1 MQSHPSPDPWF
12 RIVVVPLLIGLSLSA
27 CTLRKTPGD
36 LVLVSVESVDEY
48 DQEEL
53 SRPSDIVGLQ
63 SYMSERDA
71 QSLAQAHGLQETLP
85 KRHWPLLKVS
95 FASKTNFTA
104 FAKENAYWTSAEA
117 FFCGRED
124 EGQLMNF
131 PDVFWRGTKVGQFEP
146 DTISRFGGSVEAP
159 YTYYFY
165 LSVLREQDLDSHRP
179 QYGFDFRKEVKDVC
193 FWLRGGGFTL
203 VPSRAFSNTV
213 KIPKEWIEK
222 ALRDSPPVEPSVV
235 GR

>member
-1 MQSHPSPDPWF
+1 MKMNPWF

-27 CTLRKTPGD
+27 CIQRNTPGD

-48 DQEEL
+48 DQEEFL
-53 SRPSDIVGLQ
+53 RPSDIAGLQ
-63 SYMSERDA
+63 YYMSERDA
-71 QSLAQAHGLQETLP
+71 QSLAEAHGLQETLP
-85 KRHWPLLKVS
+85 RRHWPLLKVS
-95 FASKTNFTA
+95 FTSKTNLTA
-104 FAKENAYWTSAEA
+104 YAKEKAYQTSVTA

-124 EGQLMNF
+124 DEQIMTRLS
-131 PDVFWRGTKVGQFEP
+131 DVFWRGTKVGQFEA
-146 DTISRFGGSVEAP
+146 DTISRFGRSLEAP

-165 LSVLREQDLDSHRP
+165 LFVFFEQKLDTYVP

-193 FWLRGGGFTL
+193 FWFHGGAFNL
-203 VPSRAFSNTV
+203 LPSASFSNEV
-213 KIPKEWIEK
+213 RIPKEWIEK